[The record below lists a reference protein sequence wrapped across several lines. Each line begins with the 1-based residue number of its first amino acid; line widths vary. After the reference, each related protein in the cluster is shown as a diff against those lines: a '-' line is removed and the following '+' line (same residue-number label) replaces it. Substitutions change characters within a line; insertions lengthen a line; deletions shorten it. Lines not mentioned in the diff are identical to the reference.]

1 MVNLEFLFRELPHK
15 ISPRSGKLFKGQ
27 DDFRFF
33 LGRVRAFVKQGLGN
47 AWQIQIIGGCLV
59 IVALVFSLP
68 GVDASDPIARIDKGL
83 NEVLN
88 LGRIIFAAKK
98 NVLFFNPPM
107 RTGAA
112 DLLQKLLKSFWRIVN
127 RKLFLKNITK
137 PVAKEHDV
145 LGFCVV
151 DGDAEGSAG

>member
-68 GVDASDPIARIDKGL
+68 GVDASEPIARIDKGL

-112 DLLQKLLKSFWRIVN
+112 DLLQKLLKSLRRIAIEN
-127 RKLFLKNITK
+127 CFLRTSPSPLQKSTTCW
-137 PVAKEHDV
+137 A
-145 LGFCVV
+145 F
-151 DGDAEGSAG
+151 A